1 MDAKSYSRLER
12 SRMYPRI
19 YLDHRS
25 ELIRIECN
33 QHDIGAIRHF
43 VFDEDLTG
51 KAVKYVIGMGD
62 GHNVTDW
69 CTIEDDHHTVTMVIP
84 PQITEIAGTYE
95 GQFIILSQSEIN
107 NDFETWKA
115 QVLAGTTPV
124 MIESDDTPINL
135 PTTQKAQSATLSFI
149 FQILVYESV
158 YKNGDYFE
166 GNLNKLIT
174 QIQADNARI
183 AAENEAMKARLTTLE
198 AKTAGHDNQI
208 QSAFENIQSVAT
220 TAATHSQTLADHTT
234 SIEALEDEDES
245 MDTRVTNLSTT
256 VGTNRLHCDQEVA
269 RLEGLI
275 ADTDVG
281 AFAQRLTNV
290 EQKANATDGWKEQVL
305 AGTTPVMIETEAVAD
320 DTIGSDTEVQAAA
333 QEEEGEAENGQS

>member
-1 MDAKSYSRLER
+1 
-12 SRMYPRI
+12 MYPRI

-25 ELIRIECN
+25 NLIRIECN
-33 QHDIGAIRHF
+33 QHDIGTIRHL

-51 KAVKYVIGMGD
+51 KVVKYVIGMGD

-69 CTIEDDHHTVTMVIP
+69 CTIEDDHHTVMMVIP

-95 GQFIILSQSEIN
+95 GQFIVLSQSEIN

-115 QVLAGTTPV
+115 QVLAGATPV

-135 PTTQKAQSATLSFI
+135 PTTQKAQSATLSFT

-158 YKNGDYFE
+158 YANGDYFE
-166 GNLNKLIT
+166 GNLNALIT
-174 QIQADNARI
+174 KITAENARI
-183 AAENEAMKARLTTLE
+183 TAENARITAENEAMKARLTTLE
-198 AKTAGHDNQI
+198 AKAAGHDNQI

-220 TAATHSQTLADHTT
+220 TAVTHSQTLADHTT
-234 SIEALEDEDES
+234 SIKALEDEDEA
-245 MDTRVTNLSTT
+245 MDTRVTNLSTA
-256 VGTNRLHCDQEVA
+256 VGTNRLHCDQEVT

-281 AFAQRLTNV
+281 AFTQRLTNL
-290 EQKANATDGWKEQVL
+290 EQKADATDGWKTQVL
-305 AGTTPVMIETEAVAD
+305 AGTTPVMIETEEAAAD
-320 DTIGSDTEVQAAA
+320 DTTGSDTEVQAAA

>member
-1 MDAKSYSRLER
+1 
-12 SRMYPRI
+12 MYPRI

-25 ELIRIECN
+25 NLIRIECN
-33 QHDIGAIRHF
+33 QHDIGAIRHL

-51 KAVKYVIGMGD
+51 KAVKYVISMSD

-95 GQFIILSQSEIN
+95 GQFIVLSQSEIN

-115 QVLAGTTPV
+115 QVLAGATPV
-124 MIESDDTPINL
+124 LIESDDTPINL

-166 GNLNKLIT
+166 GNLSKLIT
-174 QIQADNARI
+174 KIQSDNARI
-183 AAENEAMKARLTTLE
+183 TQENASMKTRLE
-198 AKTAGHDNQI
+198 ALEEKA
-208 QSAFENIQSVAT
+208 
-220 TAATHSQTLADHTT
+220 
-234 SIEALEDEDES
+234 EALEDEDEA
-245 MDTRVTNLSTT
+245 MDTRVTNLSTA
-256 VGTNRLHCDQEVA
+256 VGANRLHCDQEVA

-281 AFAQRLTNV
+281 AFTQRLTNV

-305 AGTTPVMIETEAVAD
+305 AGTTPVMIETEDAAAD
-320 DTIGSDTEVQAAA
+320 DTAESDAEVQAAA
-333 QEEEGEAENGQS
+333 EEEGEADGQS